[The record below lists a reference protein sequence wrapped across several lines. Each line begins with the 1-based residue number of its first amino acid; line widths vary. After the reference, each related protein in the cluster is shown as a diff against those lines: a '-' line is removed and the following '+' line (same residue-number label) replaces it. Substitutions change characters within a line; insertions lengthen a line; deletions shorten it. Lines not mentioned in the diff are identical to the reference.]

1 MCAFS
6 ELAWRLAN
14 RAAIPCAMTA
24 SYLANQVSGSERLKC
39 ERAYAEEHPTPR
51 EDHLYDGIRL
61 RC

>member
-14 RAAIPCAMTA
+14 RAAMPCAMTA
-24 SYLANQVSGSERLKC
+24 SYLANQVSGRERMKR
-39 ERAYAEEHPTPR
+39 EWAYTEEHPTPR
-51 EDHLYDGIRL
+51 EYHLYDGIRL